1 MKKEKIEV
9 GDFITYRNLL
19 MAIVAINDETVYALC
34 NDNHKMAK
42 FNLDD
47 SKVEIKKKAA
57 CKHIVQA
64 FYDDM
69 TNLR

>member
-1 MKKEKIEV
+1 
-9 GDFITYRNLL
+9 

-47 SKVEIKKKAA
+47 PKVEIKKKAA

-69 TNLR
+69 INMR